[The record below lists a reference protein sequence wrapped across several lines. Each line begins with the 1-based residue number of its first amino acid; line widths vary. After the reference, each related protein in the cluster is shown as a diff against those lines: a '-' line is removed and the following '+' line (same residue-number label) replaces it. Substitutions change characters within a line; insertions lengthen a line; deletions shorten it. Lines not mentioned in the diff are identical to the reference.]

1 MTEYEFSGKTVEEAV
16 ENGLKTLGLTKE
28 EAEIRVLEEGKKG
41 GLFSKGTPARVAVSK
56 KKTDGERANRL
67 IYRLAREGCKVIFLT
82 EPVYAQCSEA
92 INKFKTET
100 FPAIIPIPDSHGPSG
115 VAMAAIKANVEKAIG
130 ADILFSEDK

>member
-1 MTEYEFSGKTVEEAV
+1 M
-16 ENGLKTLGLTKE
+16 
-28 EAEIRVLEEGKKG
+28 
-41 GLFSKGTPARVAVSK
+41 
-56 KKTDGERANRL
+56 
-67 IYRLAREGCKVIFLT
+67 LT